1 VSNTKRIDGRVNVN
15 QIKEGGV
22 MKALSK
28 RAEAVFRAAMA
39 ECSIS
44 GSCKL
49 NLRPGTFMALC
60 VERIG
65 EVNYGGAVLP
75 LWSFAHY
82 GEQNGDLMRDPD
94 VVMMDSGAAGLYP
107 MSFRNDYL
115 GVDNE
120 SLVYED
126 GKASGCRL
134 KMQASITSF
143 CATWA
148 GNLKDQQGL

>member
-1 VSNTKRIDGRVNVN
+1 
-15 QIKEGGV
+15 

-39 ECSIS
+39 RCGED
-44 GSCKL
+44 GHCKIDG
-49 NLRPGTFMALC
+49 RPGTFMALC

-65 EVNYGGAVLP
+65 EVHWGGSVFP

-82 GEQNGDLMRDPD
+82 GEQNGDAMRDPD
-94 VVMMDSGAAGLYP
+94 VVMLEAGTGLYP
-107 MSFRNDYL
+107 VSFRNDYL

-126 GKASGCRL
+126 GKVSGCRL

>member
-1 VSNTKRIDGRVNVN
+1 
-15 QIKEGGV
+15 

-126 GKASGCRL
+126 GRASGCRL
-134 KMQASITSF
+134 WMQASITSF
-143 CATWA
+143 CVTWA
-148 GNLKDQQGL
+148 GNLKEQQGL

>member
-1 VSNTKRIDGRVNVN
+1 MSNTKRIDGRVNVN

-65 EVNYGGAVLP
+65 QVNYSGAVYP
-75 LWSFAHY
+75 MWSFAHY

-134 KMQASITSF
+134 KMQGSITSF
-143 CATWA
+143 CVTWA

>member
-1 VSNTKRIDGRVNVN
+1 
-15 QIKEGGV
+15 

-126 GKASGCRL
+126 GKVSGCRL
-134 KMQASITSF
+134 KMQGSITSF
-143 CATWA
+143 CVTWA
-148 GNLKDQQGL
+148 GNLKEQQGL